1 MTHSLIQNSFTGGE
15 ISPSLFGRTD
25 LAKWHNGAS
34 TQRNFYTDYRGGA
47 SSRAGLAY
55 VGMCKQGAANS
66 GGTSTTNPPRDI
78 PFQFNVNQGY
88 VLEFGDQYMRVKY
101 RGAYVIESGTTISA
115 ATNANPL
122 VITDTAHGYSNG
134 DWVYISGVGG
144 MTQLNGLTFIVTAK
158 TTNTYE
164 LTDLFGTTINST
176 SYGTYTS
183 GGTAARIY
191 TAVSPYA
198 AVDIPYLKYAQ
209 SANTMS
215 LCCVNQQTLTDYPPY
230 DLTRVSNTNWTFTA
244 VTFASSIAAP
254 TGASAGATS
263 STTTNTS
270 YNYVVTAVT
279 TSGEESIAS
288 NVAAVK
294 NNDIAVNA
302 GTNSIT
308 WTSVTGA
315 ASYNIYAATPIYVG
329 SGGVSTIP
337 GVLYGYLGTATG
349 TAFIDTNIVADF
361 TKVPPQHQNPF
372 SGTGNYPSVVAYYQQ
387 RRFYANTLN
396 NPDTYYASQPG
407 AFLNMDYSIPISDGD
422 SITGTPW
429 AQQINGIQF
438 MQPMTNGLII
448 LTGNGAWVLNG
459 GNNAAITPADQTAT
473 AQAYN
478 GCNPLLPPLVINYDI
493 LYVQSKGSIVRDLAY
508 NFFVN
513 IFTGTDKTIL
523 SNHLFDYHQIKQWC
537 YAEEPYKNVWA
548 VRNDGILLS
557 FTYLKEQ
564 DVYAWARH
572 DTDGLIVGVTSV
584 TEPPVD
590 AVYVIVQRYIRG
602 NWVYY
607 SERMDNRNWIGPE
620 DAFCVDAGLT
630 YPLSYPNATLSPVS
644 ATGTNN
650 ITSVT
655 VAFGGTGYTSPTA
668 TAVDPTGKGSG
679 ATFTVTSSGG
689 VITSITVTAAGTN
702 YAQGTQIVIN
712 DSTGSGALANAV
724 ITNNVTFNASSSVFT
739 SGMVGQVIRIGNSNA
754 IPTTA
759 GTSINGT
766 GKAIITSYVSGTQ
779 VVANITV
786 PITATLPN
794 DPTNTPIP
802 VLTGQWS
809 LGIPTTTVSGLNHL
823 EGKSV
828 AIVGDGSVQPSQTVT
843 NGAVTLPIA
852 CSAITVGLP
861 YVCQLQTLYL
871 EPPGPETAQD
881 KRKTIQ
887 SIYVRVKST
896 RGLQAG
902 TNQVDQSTL
911 PNNYNVVWNSST
923 GMKEL
928 KENAI
933 AVTSGLALP
942 LYTGDSFI
950 NLPVES
956 VTAGQAA
963 IQQSFPMP
971 ANISAIVSRYVIND
985 TSSG

>member
-25 LAKWHNGAS
+25 LTKWHNGAS

-55 VGMCKQGAANS
+55 VGMCKQGAPNS
-66 GGTSTTNPPRDI
+66 GGTSTSNPPRDI
-78 PFQFNVNQGY
+78 PFQFNINQGY

-101 RGAYVIESGTTISA
+101 RGSYVVENGTAISS

-122 VITDTAHGYSNG
+122 VITDNGHGYSNG
-134 DWVYISGVGG
+134 DWVFISGVGG
-144 MTQLNGLTFIVTAK
+144 MTQLNGLTFIVTNV
-158 TTNTYE
+158 TTNTYR

-176 SYGTYTS
+176 SYGIYTS

-209 SANTMS
+209 SADTMS

-230 DLTRVSNTNWTFTA
+230 DLQRVGNTNWVFTA
-244 VTFASSIAAP
+244 VTFTSSISAP
-254 TGASAGATS
+254 TGAAAAATS
-263 STTTNTS
+263 STTTSTA

-279 TSGEESIAS
+279 AGGEESIAS
-288 NVAAVK
+288 NVASVK
-294 NNDIAVNA
+294 NNNIAVNA
-302 GTNSIT
+302 GSNTIT
-308 WTSVTGA
+308 WSVAAGS
-315 ASYNIYAATPIYVG
+315 ASYNIYSATPIYVG
-329 SGGVSTIP
+329 AGAIVTP
-337 GVLYGYLGTATG
+337 AGVLYGYLGTATG
-349 TAFIDTNIVADF
+349 TTFVDTNIVADF
-361 TKVPPQHQNPF
+361 SKVPPTHHNPF
-372 SGTGNYPSVVAYYQQ
+372 PSSGNYPSVVAYYQQ

-407 AFLNMDYSIPISDGD
+407 AFKNMDYSIPISDGD
-422 SITGTPW
+422 AITGTPW

-459 GNNAAITPADQTAT
+459 GNNAAITPSDQTAT

-508 NFFVN
+508 SFLVN
-513 IFTGTDKTIL
+513 IFTGTDKTVL

-537 YAEEPYKNVWA
+537 YAEEPYKIIWA
-548 VRNDGILLS
+548 VRNDGVLLS

-564 DVYAWARH
+564 DVYSWARH
-572 DTDGLIVGVTSV
+572 DTNGLIVGITSV
-584 TEPPVD
+584 TEPPID
-590 AVYVIVQRYIRG
+590 AAYAIVQRYIRG

-630 YPLSYPNATLSPVS
+630 YPMSYPNATLLPVS

-655 VAFGGTGYTSPTA
+655 VSFGGTGYTTPTA
-668 TAVDPTGKGSG
+668 TAVDPTGEGSG
-679 ATFTVTSSGG
+679 ATFTVTVVSG
-689 VITSITVTAAGTN
+689 VVTAINVTAAGSN
-702 YAQGTQIVIN
+702 YQSGTQIVIN
-712 DSTGSGALANAV
+712 GTSGSGALANPV
-724 ITNNVTFNASSSVFT
+724 ITNNVTFNASASVFN
-739 SGMVGQVIRIGNSNA
+739 SGMVGQVIRIGNANA
-754 IPTTA
+754 TPTTA
-759 GTSINGT
+759 GTSINGV

-786 PITATLPN
+786 PITATLP
-794 DPTNTPIP
+794 DDSTNTPIP
-802 VLTGQWS
+802 ILTGQWS

-823 EGKSV
+823 EGKTV

-843 NGAVTLPIA
+843 NGTVTIPIA

-881 KRKTIQ
+881 KRKCVQ

-911 PNNYNVVWNSST
+911 PNNYNVVWNSAT

-950 NLPVES
+950 NLPTNIQ
-956 VTAGQAA
+956 TAGQSA
-963 IQQSFPMP
+963 IQQIYPMP
-971 ANISAIVSRYVIND
+971 ANISAIVSRYVLND
-985 TSSG
+985 TPG